1 MSEKK
6 ILLGN
11 EAIARGAYEAGVKVS
26 AAYPGTP
33 STEISESIAKYD
45 EVYAE
50 WSPNE
55 KVAAEVA
62 IGASM
67 AGVRSMCSMKH
78 VGVNVAADP
87 LFTAAYA
94 GVGGGM
100 VVVAADDPGMYS
112 SQNEQDSR
120 MVARAAMIPV
130 LEPSDSAEAKAFTK
144 LAFDLSEAYDT
155 PVMVRSTTRL
165 SHSQGIVELEE
176 RREKECVPYER
187 NTAKYV
193 MMPGNAIKR
202 HVVVE
207 ARMKKLAEDAC
218 AMSVNRAEYR
228 DTAVGFITS
237 GIPYQYVREA
247 MPEASVLK
255 LGLVHPLPRKLIEE
269 FASKVEKLYIFEELE
284 PVIEEQVKSWGILK
298 AVGKEIFTVQGEY
311 SANMIRQRVP
321 ECGSRSDSGAAGQ
334 AVSGA
339 ASEKAASGETAPE
352 SGMSG
357 QRSMAP
363 ASVPARPPILCPG
376 CPHRSVYSVL
386 NRLKIHAAGDIG
398 CYTLGAVAP
407 LSVVDTTICM
417 GSSISTLHGMEKAR
431 GKEYI
436 RNWVAVIGD
445 STFMHTGINS
455 LMNMVYNQSCGT
467 VVILDNSTT
476 GMTGHQD
483 HAATGKTLKGETV
496 PAINILNLCRS
507 LGIEHVYE
515 VSAFDLEGLE
525 EAFRRETKRDAVS
538 VIITKAPCV
547 LLKGVTFPNK
557 CVPVPEKCKKCGACL
572 RPGCPALTKNEDGT
586 ISIDETMC
594 NGCGLCGK
602 LCKFDAIE
610 VQPR

>member
-1 MSEKK
+1 MSEKR

-33 STEISESIAKYD
+33 STEISEAIAKYD

-62 IGASM
+62 IGASI
-67 AGVRSMCSMKH
+67 AGARSMCCMKH

-87 LFTAAYA
+87 LFTAAYT

-144 LAFDLSEAYDT
+144 WAFDLSEAYDT

-176 RREKECVPYER
+176 RTEREVLPYER
-187 NTAKYV
+187 NIAKYV

-202 HVVVE
+202 HVFVE
-207 ARMKKLAEDAC
+207 ERMKKMAEDAC
-218 AMSVNRAEYR
+218 TLDINRTEYR
-228 DTAVGFITS
+228 DLSVGFITS

-247 MPEASVLK
+247 MPDASVLK

-269 FASKVEKLYIFEELE
+269 FASKVDKLYIFEELE
-284 PVIEEQVKSWGILK
+284 PVIEEQVKSWGIQK

-311 SANMIRQRVP
+311 SAAMLRERVLGRDCSV
-321 ECGSRSDSGAAGQ
+321 EAAAQ
-334 AVSGA
+334 
-339 ASEKAASGETAPE
+339 
-352 SGMSG
+352 
-357 QRSMAP
+357 
-363 ASVPARPPILCPG
+363 VPARPPILCPG

-407 LSVVDTTICM
+407 LSVVDSTICM

-496 PAINILNLCRS
+496 PAIDITRLCRS

-515 VSAFDLEGLE
+515 ISAFDLDGLT
-525 EAFRRETKRDAVS
+525 EAFRRETQRDAVS

-547 LLKGVTFPNK
+547 LLKGVTFPDK
-557 CVPVPEKCKKCGACL
+557 CVPIPEKCKKCGACL
-572 RPGCPALTKNEDGT
+572 RPGCPALTRNADGT

-594 NGCGLCGK
+594 NGCGLCEK

-610 VQPR
+610 TRRKA